1 MTLRRKIANMFY
13 GIGHAFES
21 AKVSLSRGNPNTLN
35 PTDASAELPSYTR
48 SELVRKARYLEKNS
62 GHIRGILR
70 DLKVYGIGKGI
81 YPNAKSDNHAWNKQ
95 AEDFFFKWSRHCD
108 TTNRFSWRECQSMIL
123 RSLIVDGEIFVIK
136 TFDSFGIP
144 KIQLIESH
152 RLMSPSDSDSGRIVD
167 GMEFDKFGRVKNY
180 HFVVGD
186 NSQTTKVPAN
196 AVLHIF
202 APEQLGRLKG
212 AKLAED
218 VLLDILSVITKA
230 NFGEAILTRNATDFD
245 TDDIIDLETKIDEL
259 EWPDSPRGMLLK
271 SSYMA
276 NVKKDIKTSGGL
288 ANFGFSA
295 LGELPNL
302 LGFSFSKFN
311 RLPHNNEKLQGFVV
325 YPSAIMVALAPIQ
338 PTANVMKQLS
348 TYTTYTDPQTG
359 LTLEYRA
366 WGDADTD
373 ASKEIIECNYGFGVG
388 ESKALKRIVS
398 E

>member
-1 MTLRRKIANMFY
+1 M
-13 GIGHAFES
+13 
-21 AKVSLSRGNPNTLN
+21 
-35 PTDASAELPSYTR
+35 
-48 SELVRKARYLEKNS
+48 
-62 GHIRGILR
+62 
-70 DLKVYGIGKGI
+70 
-81 YPNAKSDNHAWNKQ
+81 
-95 AEDFFFKWSRHCD
+95 
-108 TTNRFSWRECQSMIL
+108 
-123 RSLIVDGEIFVIK
+123 
-136 TFDSFGIP
+136 
-144 KIQLIESH
+144 
-152 RLMSPSDSDSGRIVD
+152 
-167 GMEFDKFGRVKNY
+167 
-180 HFVVGD
+180 
-186 NSQTTKVPAN
+186 
-196 AVLHIF
+196 
-202 APEQLGRLKG
+202 GRLKG

-218 VLLDILSVITKA
+218 VLLDILSVITA
-230 NFGEAILTRNATDFD
+230 QNFGEAILTRNATDFD

-348 TYTTYTDPQTG
+348 TYTTYTDLQTG

>member
-1 MTLRRKIANMFY
+1 MKLRDILKDAWTPADRREPWRWCEDHIKSIPYSPLPGPFRSENSPWIREVMEAIVDPKIRLVSIIPLATSASKDFDGTYKFDKGDMQSRKITVDRRKY
-13 GIGHAFES
+13 Q
-21 AKVSLSRGNPNTLN
+21 SLT
-35 PTDASAELPSYTR
+35 YT
-48 SELVRKARYLEKNS
+48 SEEKARQPY
-62 GHIRGILR
+62 
-70 DLKVYGIGKGI
+70 
-81 YPNAKSDNHAWNKQ
+81 
-95 AEDFFFKWSRHCD
+95 
-108 TTNRFSWRECQSMIL
+108 
-123 RSLIVDGEIFVIK
+123 
-136 TFDSFGIP
+136 FDPI
-144 KIQLIESH
+144 
-152 RLMSPSDSDSGRIVD
+152 
-167 GMEFDKFGRVKNY
+167 
-180 HFVVGD
+180 
-186 NSQTTKVPAN
+186 T
-196 AVLHIF
+196 
-202 APEQLGRLKG
+202 LGRLKG

-311 RLPHNNEKLQGFVV
+311 RLPLNNEKLQGFVV
-325 YPSAIMVALAPIQ
+325 YPSAIMVALAPIA
-338 PTANVMKQLS
+338 PAANVMKQLS

-398 E
+398 EQ

>member
-1 MTLRRKIANMFY
+1 MNTIPAALR
-13 GIGHAFES
+13 
-21 AKVSLSRGNPNTLN
+21 
-35 PTDASAELPSYTR
+35 
-48 SELVRKARYLEKNS
+48 
-62 GHIRGILR
+62 
-70 DLKVYGIGKGI
+70 
-81 YPNAKSDNHAWNKQ
+81 
-95 AEDFFFKWSRHCD
+95 
-108 TTNRFSWRECQSMIL
+108 
-123 RSLIVDGEIFVIK
+123 RSLILKSAMEEFKHKLIPLGLFSTVLRNVPLEGNNEIDIPYIPLATSASKDFDGTYK
-136 TFDSFGIP
+136 
-144 KIQLIESH
+144 
-152 RLMSPSDSDSGRIVD
+152 
-167 GMEFDKFGRVKNY
+167 FDK
-180 HFVVGD
+180 GD
-186 NSQTTKVPAN
+186 MQSRKITVDRRKYQSLTYTSEETARQPYFDP
-196 AVLHIF
+196 IT
-202 APEQLGRLKG
+202 LGRLKG

-245 TDDIIDLETKIDEL
+245 TDDIIDLETKIDEF

-325 YPSAIMVALAPIQ
+325 YPSAIMVALAPIA

>member
-1 MTLRRKIANMFY
+1 MSNYI
-13 GIGHAFES
+13 
-21 AKVSLSRGNPNTLN
+21 
-35 PTDASAELPSYTR
+35 YTR
-48 SELVRKARYLEKNS
+48 
-62 GHIRGILR
+62 G
-70 DLKVYGIGKGI
+70 

-108 TTNRFSWRECQSMIL
+108 ITNRFSWRECQSMIL
-123 RSLIVDGEIFVIK
+123 RALIVDGEIFVTK
-136 TFDSFGIP
+136 TFDGFGVP

-152 RLMSPSDSDSGRIVD
+152 RLISPNAYDSERIVD

-180 HFVVGD
+180 YFVVGD

-276 NVKKDIKTSGGL
+276 NVKKGIKTSGGL

-373 ASKEIIECNYGFGVG
+373 TSKEIIECNYGFGVG